1 MKTTNYIDTF
11 IEVAEDCPADEAEI
25 PPLRGKAKT
34 AARIQYELISDNP
47 YGHTSD
53 DVIFHVHAAKQKIPD
68 ADKPNEREKFFS
80 QGQPCMRASALAKR
94 YGWGVHSDSTGR
106 IAIYPVESLEYN
118 KLVNNNNLNHL
129 KAMRSKR
136 A

>member
-1 MKTTNYIDTF
+1 MKTTNYINTF
-11 IEVAEDCPADEAEI
+11 IEVADDCPAAKAEI

-47 YGHTSD
+47 YGYTSD
-53 DVIFHVHAAKQKIPD
+53 EVIFHVHADKQKIAD
-68 ADKPNEREKFFS
+68 EDKPNERERFFS
-80 QGQPCMRASALAKR
+80 KGQPCMRASALAKR
-94 YGWGVHSDSTGR
+94 YGWGVHSDASGR
-106 IAIYPVESLEYN
+106 IAIYPVESDEYK